1 MTKTSA
7 YVMDDLDK
15 ALIALLTTDARQPLA
30 TLARKLK
37 VARTTVQ
44 SRLERLEAS
53 GAIVGYTLKL
63 GRGALVPAIRASIL
77 VAIEPRNQASVLT
90 RLRALPEIE
99 RAFTTSGRF
108 DLLLQVAAPTTE
120 QLDAVLDAIV
130 ALPGVKS
137 SESLIHLTTRI
148 DRVA

>member
-1 MTKTSA
+1 
-7 YVMDDLDK
+7 MDDLDR
-15 ALIALLTTDARQPLA
+15 ALIALLTADARQPLA

-44 SRLERLEAS
+44 SRLERLEAT

-63 GRGALVPAIRASIL
+63 GQSAERPRIRASIL
-77 VAIEPRNQASVLT
+77 VSIEPRNQASILT
-90 RLRALPEIE
+90 RLRSIPEVE

-108 DLLLQVAAPTTE
+108 DLLLQVAAATTE
-120 QLDAVLDAIV
+120 QLDSVLDGIG
-130 ALPGVKS
+130 ALPGVRS

-148 DRVA
+148 DRIA

>member
-1 MTKTSA
+1 
-7 YVMDDLDK
+7 MDDLDR
-15 ALIALLTTDARQPLA
+15 ALVALLQADSRQPLA

-44 SRLERLEAS
+44 SRLERLESA
-53 GAIVGYTLKL
+53 GTIVGYTLKL
-63 GRGALVPAIRASIL
+63 GKDAARPLIRASVL
-77 VAIEPRNQASVLT
+77 VAIEPRNQASVLS
-90 RLRALPEIE
+90 RLRAIPEVE

-120 QLDAVLDAIV
+120 QLDSVLDGIC

-148 DRVA
+148 DRAG